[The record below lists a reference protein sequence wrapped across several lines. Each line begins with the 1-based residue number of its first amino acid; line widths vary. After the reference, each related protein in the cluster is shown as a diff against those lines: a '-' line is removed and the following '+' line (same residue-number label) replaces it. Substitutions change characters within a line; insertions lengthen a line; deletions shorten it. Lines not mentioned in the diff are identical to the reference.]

1 MVNLK
6 NHSKQIV
13 FLALAI
19 FFLTSL
25 TVLAQRNYLFYHVI
39 AELFS
44 ISIAFGIFMVAWNAR
59 DVMDN
64 YYLLYIGV
72 ASLFIGILDLFHTIV
87 FKGMGIIQSA
97 TVDMPTQLWIA
108 ARSMQAVIF
117 IVAPLLIRRKPN
129 YTVLMLSYFV
139 VTTLFLLSI
148 MVWRIFPAC
157 FIEGVGLT
165 PFKKIAEY
173 VISLVFLGAIALLF
187 YYHHAFDEYV
197 FKMLVGS
204 LIFTVISELLFTFYF
219 SVMDRITVAGHLFK
233 IIAFYFIYEAIIKTS
248 VVHPQHIVYRNL
260 VQSEENLRI
269 AEARYR
275 QLFDNM
281 SSNVYV
287 VQAVEGGVDFVVRDV
302 NQSSLNF
309 DQFKKE
315 DLVDRLFTKV
325 QPVAEKTEIFQI
337 LRQVYQTKQ
346 SIRRQDT
353 HYIDHKGNMSW
364 RDIYCYA
371 LPNNE
376 IVLILDD
383 VTERKKNLSQLEFMA
398 THDLLTDL
406 PNRSLFIDRLTH
418 AIQLTR
424 RIGSLITVFFIDLD
438 NFKMVND
445 QYGHSSGD
453 MVLIE
458 VAKRLTEMMRKSD
471 TVARFSGD
479 EFVILTELTND
490 REAIRNLA
498 QKILDNIEQPIRVE
512 GGSVTIS
519 ASIGI
524 SISPDDGLDAEEL
537 LKKADTAMYVSKD
550 NGRNKITLFQNL

>member
-1 MVNLK
+1 ML
-6 NHSKQIV
+6 HQ
-13 FLALAI
+13 L
-19 FFLTSL
+19 
-25 TVLAQRNYLFYHVI
+25 
-39 AELFS
+39 
-44 ISIAFGIFMVAWNAR
+44 
-59 DVMDN
+59 
-64 YYLLYIGV
+64 
-72 ASLFIGILDLFHTIV
+72 ASLFIGVVDLFHTLA
-87 FKGMGIIQSA
+87 FKGMGIIQNA
-97 TVDMPTQLWIA
+97 TIDMPTQLWIA

-117 IVAPLLIRRKPN
+117 IMAPLLMRRKPN
-129 YTVLMLSYFV
+129 YAVLILSYFA
-139 VTTLFLLSI
+139 VTTIFILSI
-148 MVWRIFPAC
+148 MVWKIFPAC
-157 FIEGVGLT
+157 FVEGVGLT

-173 VISLVFLGAIALLF
+173 VISLIFLGAIALLF
-187 YYHHAFDEYV
+187 QHHKAFDPYV
-197 FKMLVGS
+197 FKMLVGA

-248 VVHPQHIVYRNL
+248 LVHPQHIVYRNL

-281 SSNVYV
+281 SSNVFV
-287 VQAVEGGVDFVVRDV
+287 FEAVEDGIDFIVRDA

-309 DQFKKE
+309 NQLRKE
-315 DLVDRLFTKV
+315 DVVDRLFTEV

-337 LRQVYQTKQ
+337 LKQVYQTKH
-346 SIRRQDT
+346 SIRRQET
-353 HYIDHKGNMSW
+353 HYIDHNGNVSW
-364 RDIYCYA
+364 RDIYCYTM
-371 LPNNE
+371 PNDE
-376 IVLILDD
+376 IVLIFDD

-398 THDLLTDL
+398 SHDLLTEL

-424 RIGSLITVFFIDLD
+424 RIGLLITVFFIDLD

-445 QYGHSSGD
+445 EYGHASGD
-453 MVLIE
+453 LVLIE
-458 VAKRLTEMMRKSD
+458 VANRLTEMMRKRD

-490 REAIRNLA
+490 REVIRNLA
-498 QKILDNIEQPIRVE
+498 QKILDKIEQPIRVE

>member
-1 MVNLK
+1 MVYLK

-13 FLALAI
+13 FFALVL
-19 FFLTSL
+19 FSLTSL
-25 TVLAQRNYLFYHVI
+25 TILAQRNYLFYHVI

-44 ISIAFGIFMVAWNAR
+44 ISIAFGIFMVTWNAR
-59 DVMDN
+59 DYMDN

-72 ASLFIGILDLFHTIV
+72 ASLFIGIIDLFHV
-87 FKGMGIIQSA
+87 LAFKGMGIIQNA
-97 TVDMPTQLWIA
+97 TADMPTQLWIA
-108 ARSMQAVIF
+108 ARAMQAVIF
-117 IVAPLLIRRKPN
+117 IAAPLLMRRKPN
-129 YTVLMLSYFV
+129 QVILILSYFA
-139 VTTLFLLSI
+139 VTSVFLLSI
-148 MVWRIFPAC
+148 MVWRIFPVC

-165 PFKKIAEY
+165 PFKKMAEY

-204 LIFTVISELLFTFYF
+204 LIFTVISELLFTFYY
-219 SVMDRITVAGHLFK
+219 SYLDRITVAGHLFK
-233 IIAFYFIYEAIIKTS
+233 VIAFYFIYEAIIKTS
-248 VVHPQHIVYRNL
+248 VVHPQHIIYRNL
-260 VQSEENLRI
+260 VQSEEKLRI

-281 SSNVYV
+281 RSNVFV
-287 VQAVEGGVDFVVRDV
+287 FEALEGGVDFFVRDV
-302 NQSSLNF
+302 NQSSLTIN
-309 DQFKKE
+309 QLNKE
-315 DLVDRLFTKV
+315 DVVDRLLTEV
-325 QPVAEKTEIFQI
+325 QPIAEKTEIFQI
-337 LRQVYQTKQ
+337 LKQVYQTKH

-353 HYIDHKGNMSW
+353 HYIDRNGNITW

-371 LPNNE
+371 LPNDE
-376 IVLILDD
+376 IVLIFDD
-383 VTERKKNLSQLEFMA
+383 VTERKKYLSQLEFMA
-398 THDLLTDL
+398 SHDLLTDL

-445 QYGHSSGD
+445 QYGHASGD

-550 NGRNKITLFQNL
+550 NGLNKITLFQSL

>member
-13 FLALAI
+13 FLALALI
-19 FFLTSL
+19 FLTSL
-25 TVLAQRNYLFYHVI
+25 TILAQRNYLFYHVI

-59 DVMDN
+59 DHMDN

-72 ASLFIGILDLFHTIV
+72 ASLFIGITDLFHTIT
-87 FKGMGIIQSA
+87 FKGMGIIQNA
-97 TVDMPTQLWIA
+97 TADMPTQLWIA
-108 ARSMQAVIF
+108 ARAMQAVIF
-117 IVAPLLIRRKPN
+117 IVAPLLMRRKPN
-129 YTVLMLSYFV
+129 YAVLILSYFA
-139 VTTLFLLSI
+139 VTTIFILSI
-148 MVWRIFPAC
+148 MVWKIFPAC
-157 FIEGVGLT
+157 FVEGVGLT
-165 PFKKIAEY
+165 PFKKMAEY
-173 VISLVFLGAIALLF
+173 VISLIFLGAIALLF
-187 YYHHAFDEYV
+187 QHHKAFDPYV
-197 FKMLVGS
+197 FKMLVGA

-219 SVMDRITVAGHLFK
+219 SAMDRITVAGHLFK
-233 IIAFYFIYEAIIKTS
+233 IIAFFFIYEAIIKTS
-248 VVHPQHIVYRNL
+248 VVHPQHIIYRNL

-281 SSNVYV
+281 SSNVFV
-287 VQAVEGGVDFVVRDV
+287 FEAVDDGIDFIVRDA

-309 DQFKKE
+309 NQLNKE
-315 DLVDRLFTKV
+315 EVVDRLLTEV

-337 LRQVYQTKQ
+337 LKQVYQTKH
-346 SIRRQDT
+346 SIRRQET
-353 HYIDHKGNMSW
+353 HYIDHNGNVSW

-371 LPNNE
+371 MPNDE
-376 IVLILDD
+376 IVIIFDD

-398 THDLLTDL
+398 SHDLLTEL

-445 QYGHSSGD
+445 QYGHASGD
-453 MVLIE
+453 LVLIE
-458 VAKRLTEMMRKSD
+458 VANRLTEMMRKSD

-490 REAIRNLA
+490 REIIRNLA
-498 QKILDNIEQPIRVE
+498 QKILDKIEQPIRVE
-512 GGSVTIS
+512 GGSVNIS

-537 LKKADTAMYVSKD
+537 LRKADTAMYVSKD

>member
-13 FLALAI
+13 FLALALI
-19 FFLTSL
+19 FLTSL
-25 TVLAQRNYLFYHVI
+25 TILAQRNYLFYHVI

-59 DVMDN
+59 DHMDN

-72 ASLFIGILDLFHTIV
+72 ASLFIGIIDLFHTIA
-87 FKGMGIIQSA
+87 FKGMGVIQNA
-97 TVDMPTQLWIA
+97 TADMPTQLWIA

-117 IVAPLLIRRKPN
+117 IVAPLLMRRKPN
-129 YTVLMLSYFV
+129 YAVLILSYFA
-139 VTTLFLLSI
+139 VTTFFILSI

-157 FIEGVGLT
+157 FVEGVGLT
-165 PFKKIAEY
+165 SFKKIAEY
-173 VISLVFLGAIALLF
+173 VISLILLGAIALLF
-187 YYHHAFDEYV
+187 HNHKAFDPYV

-204 LIFTVISELLFTFYF
+204 LIFTVISELLFAFYF

-233 IIAFYFIYEAIIKTS
+233 IIAFFFIYEAIIKTS
-248 VVHPQHIVYRNL
+248 VVHPQHIIYRNL

-281 SSNVYV
+281 SSNVFV
-287 VQAVEGGVDFVVRDV
+287 FEAVEGGIDFIVRDA

-309 DQFKKE
+309 NHLKK
-315 DLVDRLFTKV
+315 DDVVDRLFTEV

-337 LRQVYQTKQ
+337 LKQVYQTKH
-346 SIRRQDT
+346 SIRRQET
-353 HYIDHKGNMSW
+353 HYIDHNGNVSW

-371 LPNNE
+371 MPNDE
-376 IVLILDD
+376 IVLIFDD

-398 THDLLTDL
+398 SHDLLTEL
-406 PNRSLFIDRLTH
+406 PNRTLFIDRLTH

-424 RIGSLITVFFIDLD
+424 RIRSLITVFFIDLD

-445 QYGHSSGD
+445 EYGHASGD
-453 MVLIE
+453 LVLIE
-458 VAKRLTEMMRKSD
+458 VANRLTEMMRKSD

-490 REAIRNLA
+490 REVIRNLA
-498 QKILDNIEQPIRVE
+498 QKILDKIEQPIRVE